1 MTMKINPGCE
11 IPEVKVPPAL
21 GDFFTKLATQVTAN
35 ATLGDIAA
43 QAARVQQTAQD
54 KLDDATTI
62 KNRVD
67 RYTALATK
75 FTEISCP
82 LPKIPDPEAKASF

>member
-21 GDFFTKLATQVTAN
+21 GDFFTNLATQVVAN
-35 ATLGDIAA
+35 AALGDAA
-43 QAARVQQTAQD
+43 GVAARAQQAVQDQ
-54 KLDDATTI
+54 LDDVTTTKDRI
-62 KNRVD
+62 D

-82 LPKIPDPEAKASF
+82 LPKIPDPESLAS